1 VVDLLKLFK
10 VRLSVW
16 GIGKKENVFCCC
28 LLLDGYVASD
38 PMLFCS
44 VRWYAFS
51 FFSSSFF
58 FYFYFLFIYL
68 FFGKEQICMGWV
80 RRKVSSCFGS
90 LNLIWV

>member
-44 VRWYAFS
+44 VRWDAFS
-51 FFSSSFF
+51 FSSSSSSFF
-58 FYFYFLFIYL
+58 IYL
-68 FFGKEQICMGWV
+68 FIFW
-80 RRKVSSCFGS
+80 
-90 LNLIWV
+90 

>member
-1 VVDLLKLFK
+1 VVDLLKLIK

-51 FFSSSFF
+51 FSFF
-58 FYFYFLFIYL
+58 LLLFLFFIFYFYLL
-68 FFGKEQICMGWV
+68 FFLVKNKFVWV
-80 RRKVSSCFGS
+80 GS
-90 LNLIWV
+90 GEK